1 VIIVVVKTG
10 KDLYGTAGGP
20 DKLNG
25 PDLIEP
31 EITYGRSDD
40 ERPRQ

>member
-1 VIIVVVKTG
+1 MVKTG

-20 DKLNG
+20 GKLNG

-31 EITYGRSDD
+31 EITYGGSED
-40 ERPRQ
+40 ERARQ